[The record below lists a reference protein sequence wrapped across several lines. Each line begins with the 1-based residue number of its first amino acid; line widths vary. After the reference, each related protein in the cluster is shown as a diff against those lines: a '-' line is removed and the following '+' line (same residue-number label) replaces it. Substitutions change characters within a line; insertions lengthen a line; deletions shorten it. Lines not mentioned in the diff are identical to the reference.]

1 MCNPFLPIFFILFH
15 IWRIVLSDSVKM
27 EACAPVKCGTVDISY
42 PLWIPEQ
49 QAGYCGYP
57 TLEIDCRDDKP
68 FLVQS
73 YDTNYYIDRVFYDN
87 SSFVLVNSFLVNWK
101 SNCSVPRFNVSLGLG
116 PMVVSK
122 INKELVF
129 FFNCGNMSTPPG
141 EYQPVKCDTALS
153 DAVSNDSF
161 VRLFE
166 YYNDGVTS
174 VPGESLSN
182 CSISRIPVSG
192 WNGSGVGHYTT
203 LMNDGFLVE
212 LKVTSCSDCRK
223 SGGQCGFNNSTN
235 MFMCI
240 CSDDDM
246 YPMSCPNSK
255 AKKEDAKKI
264 ILIGLIVAA
273 ALALII
279 ILVLLSFKYE
289 RGCIFQRK
297 HQEQTEIEMLIEK
310 YGSFAPKRY
319 NYRELK
325 KITKSFQDKL
335 GKGGFG
341 TVYKGSLGDGR
352 FVAVKFLHNATRNGE
367 EFLNE
372 VISIG
377 RTSHV
382 NVVNLLGFCIE
393 GSKRALIYEYMPN
406 GSLDSYIYSEIS
418 RDVLGWEKLYDIAI
432 SIARGIEY
440 LHRGCNTRI
449 VHFDIKPQNILLD
462 EDFCPKISDFGLAK
476 LFQPKE
482 SIISLAEMRG
492 TVGYIAPE
500 VFSRSF
506 GVPSTKSDVYSY
518 GMMVLEMVGGKNN
531 PKQIVASSSKD
542 YFPHWIYDRV
552 ADGGNIQ
559 TWDVTVETEGI
570 VRKMAMVGLWCI
582 QTLPANR
589 PSMSGVVEML
599 EKSLDELEIPPK
611 PFLSSPQCSI
621 ILSLNSNSG

>member
-1 MCNPFLPIFFILFH
+1 
-15 IWRIVLSDSVKM
+15 
-27 EACAPVKCGTVDISY
+27 
-42 PLWIPEQ
+42 
-49 QAGYCGYP
+49 
-57 TLEIDCRDDKP
+57 
-68 FLVQS
+68 
-73 YDTNYYIDRVFYDN
+73 
-87 SSFVLVNSFLVNWK
+87 
-101 SNCSVPRFNVSLGLG
+101 
-116 PMVVSK
+116 
-122 INKELVF
+122 
-129 FFNCGNMSTPPG
+129 MSTPPG
-141 EYQPVKCDTALS
+141 EYQLTPCVAGQS
-153 DAVSNDSF
+153 DDAGNESF

-166 YYNDGVTS
+166 NYNDGVNS
-174 VPGESLSN
+174 VPGESMSN

-192 WNGSGVGHYTT
+192 WNGSGLDQYTT

-212 LKVTSCSDCRK
+212 LKVTSCSDCQK
-223 SGGQCGFNNSTN
+223 SGGQCGFNTSSV

-240 CSDDDM
+240 CSDDHT

-255 AKKEDAKKI
+255 GTKSNSNI
-264 ILIGLIVAA
+264 ILIGSTIAA
-273 ALALII
+273 ALALAI
-279 ILVLLSFKYE
+279 ILAVLILKYE
-289 RGCIFQRK
+289 KGCIFQRK
-297 HQEQTEIEMLIEK
+297 HGEQKEIEMLIEK
-310 YGSFAPKRY
+310 YGSLAPRRY

-341 TVYKGSLGDGR
+341 TVYKGSLRDGR
-352 FVAVKFLHNATRNGE
+352 FVAVKFLHNATTNGE

-449 VHFDIKPQNILLD
+449 VHFDIKPQNILLN
-462 EDFCPKISDFGLAK
+462 EEFCPKISDFGLAK
-476 LFQPKE
+476 LCQLKE

-518 GMMVLEMVGGKNN
+518 GMMVLEMVGGRKNAN
-531 PKQIVASSSKD
+531 QIVESSSRD
-542 YFPHWIYDRV
+542 YFPHWIYNHIV
-552 ADGGNIQ
+552 QGGNIQ
-559 TWDVTVETEGI
+559 ACDVIVETEVI

-599 EKSLDELEIPPK
+599 EKSLDELEMPPK
-611 PFLSSPQCSI
+611 PFLSSPQHSM
-621 ILSLNSNSG
+621 ILSLNSSSG